1 LGFFGILAEYERNCA
16 LERTQAGIAAAR
28 ALGRVGGKRSW
39 EETGI
44 PEHVIEKAKVAEILY
59 TSKGITT
66 SAMLSN

>member
-44 PEHVIEKAKVAEILY
+44 Q
-59 TSKGITT
+59 S
-66 SAMLSN
+66 M